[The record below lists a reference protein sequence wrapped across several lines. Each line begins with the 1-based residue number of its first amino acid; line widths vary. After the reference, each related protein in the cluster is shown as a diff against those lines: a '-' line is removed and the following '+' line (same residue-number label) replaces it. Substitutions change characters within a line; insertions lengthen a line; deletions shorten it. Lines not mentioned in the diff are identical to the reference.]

1 MDALE
6 LAEKA
11 KKQNIIDMAVGFTAM
26 MPLFQERS
34 ADLIKENLKAKIKID
49 RLLQKLISTIREPPG
64 RRWVDN
70 VLTHELLEM
79 TDLEHKKFRDLHL
92 YIRPLVGEIMEVVA
106 FDNELPIY
114 HTTLDDVALRKSP
127 YWQEMFSIRNI
138 KKIMNDRDVI
148 IRKGKESLKRIH
160 ANALA
165 LLDLTY
171 TRDDLAL
178 LLEDARNGLERK
190 SIGQIQESLD
200 LFVDLLD
207 FEPLLLDVL
216 ERDLQVFARPGHK
229 NGSVLAFEHLI
240 LFDEETLS
248 LGLKKGAFSPENDL
262 GLAWVMQ
269 YVRGEKTA
277 DLQGIEVFELLADL
291 ALEKSQTQ
299 RWQNPA
305 TNDK

>member
-1 MDALE
+1 LIGNHHKLRYEEIA
-6 LAEKA
+6 
-11 KKQNIIDMAVGFTAM
+11 AM
-26 MPLFQERS
+26 SF
-34 ADLIKENLKAKIKID
+34 KENLKAKINLD
-49 RLLQKLISTIREPPG
+49 RLLQKLVSTIREPPG
-64 RRWVDN
+64 KRWLDK
-70 VLTHELLEM
+70 VLTQELLEM

-92 YIRPLVGEIMEVVA
+92 YIRPLEGEIMEVLV

-114 HTTLDDVALRKSP
+114 HTTVADVALRKSP

-138 KKIMNDRDVI
+138 RKIMNDRDVI
-148 IRKGKESLKRIH
+148 ISKGKESLKRLH

-165 LLDLTY
+165 LLDLSY
-171 TRDDLAL
+171 TGDDLAL
-178 LLEDARNGLERK
+178 LLEDARNSLERK

-216 ERDLQVFARPGHK
+216 EQDLQIFARPK
-229 NGSVLAFEHLI
+229 LNNGAVSTFEHLI
-240 LFDEETLS
+240 LFDKETLS
-248 LGLKKGAFSPENDL
+248 LGLKKGAFLPESDL
-262 GLAWVMQ
+262 DLAWVMQ

-291 ALEKSQTQ
+291 AMEKSQAQ
-299 RWQNPA
+299 RWQNPI

>member
-1 MDALE
+1 LIGNHHKLPYEEIA
-6 LAEKA
+6 
-11 KKQNIIDMAVGFTAM
+11 AM
-26 MPLFQERS
+26 SF
-34 ADLIKENLKAKIKID
+34 KENLKTKIKID

-64 RRWVDN
+64 RRWVDK
-70 VLTHELLEM
+70 VLTQELLET

-92 YIRPLVGEIMEVVA
+92 YIRPLVGEIMEVVV

-127 YWQEMFSIRNI
+127 YWQEIFSIRNI
-138 KKIMNDRDVI
+138 RKIMNDQDVI
-148 IRKGKESLKRIH
+148 ISKGKESLKRIH
-160 ANALA
+160 ANAMA

-171 TRDDLAL
+171 TRDDMAL
-178 LLEDARNGLERK
+178 LLEDARSGLERK

-216 ERDLQVFARPGHK
+216 ERDLQVFSRPGHK
-229 NGSVLAFEHLI
+229 NGSVPAFKHLI
-240 LFDEETLS
+240 LFDEETLF
-248 LGLKKGAFSPENDL
+248 LGLKKEAFSPESDL
-262 GLAWVMQ
+262 DLAWVMQ

-299 RWQNPA
+299 RWRNPV
-305 TNDK
+305 TND